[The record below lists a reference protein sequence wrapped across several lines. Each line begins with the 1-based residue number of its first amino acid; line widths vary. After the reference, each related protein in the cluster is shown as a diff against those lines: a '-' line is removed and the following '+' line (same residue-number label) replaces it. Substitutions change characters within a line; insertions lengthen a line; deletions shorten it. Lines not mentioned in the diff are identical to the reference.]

1 MAEPFAFAAFRSRQS
16 VMEYESKLNQAG
28 IVARTINTPHEIAMG
43 CGLSVMF
50 PTEDYER
57 ARAIYESYRPQAFI
71 GFYRASYQGGKL
83 VCEVLMRK
91 R

>member
-16 VMEYESKLNQAG
+16 VMEFESKLKQAG
-28 IVARTINTPHEIAMG
+28 IGARTINTPHEIAMG

-50 PTEDYER
+50 PTKDYEK
-57 ARAIYESYRPQAFI
+57 ARGIYEAYRSHAFI
-71 GFYRASYQGGKL
+71 GFYRAYYQGGKM
-83 VCEVLMRK
+83 VCEVLMRN